1 MAGDLH
7 VLVDVDVAAVAGL
20 EVDGVEPELSGP
32 RRAPERGDELLGV
45 DGRVVVHVDAERVAV
60 LLDLGRLAAG
70 ADVDALLDERVGDLR
85 AGELLLAGEQPP
97 LALDQR
103 HLGAERAVG
112 LRQLGAEH
120 AAAEDHDRVR
130 DLLGGGGL
138 AVGPRLGLAQALDRR
153 ERGAR
158 AAGED
163 HRLARLE
170 LVVADVDALLAVE
183 DTEAA
188 VQLDPAVLEP
198 RQHAGVVEVVDDL
211 VAAVEHGLD
220 VELAGHRLGRA
231 GDAVDLAQD
240 LLRAQ
245 QRLGGHARVER
256 ALAADDVVLDQRDL
270 EPRVGQPPRRH
281 LTGGPAADHHH
292 VEAVHA
298 SPRFVSAN

>member
-1 MAGDLH
+1 MSSPSSPVRG
-7 VLVDVDVAAVAGL
+7 VRPSAAI
-20 EVDGVEPELSGP
+20 
-32 RRAPERGDELLGV
+32 ELLGV
-45 DGRVVVHVDAERVAV
+45 DGRVVVHVDAQRVAV
-60 LLDLGRLAAG
+60 LLDLRRLAAG
-70 ADVDALLDERVGDLR
+70 ADVDALLDEGVGDLL
-85 AGELLLAGEQPP
+85 AGELLLGGEQPA

-112 LRQLGAEH
+112 LGQLGAEH
-120 AAAEDHDRVR
+120 AAAEDHDRVG

-153 ERGAR
+153 ERRAR

-183 DTEAA
+183 DAEAA
-188 VQLDPAVLEP
+188 VELDPAVLEP
-198 RQHAGVVEVVDDL
+198 RQHARVVEVVDDL
-211 VAAVEHGLD
+211 VAAVEHRLD
-220 VELAGHRLGRA
+220 VELAGDRLGRA

-298 SPRFVSAN
+298 SPRFVAAN